1 MAKFGKWIGAGLGAF
16 AGGPIGAIFGFVVG
30 SMFDG
35 GQEAVKRGTGGYASR
50 TTTGGYVMSL
60 LVLVAAVMKA
70 DGKILKSEL
79 DYVKKFLVHNFGE
92 DSAQEAT
99 RMLRDLLQQTIP
111 VNEVCRQIQANMNY
125 SARLQL
131 VHFLFG
137 IAQADGQ
144 VDPRESELIN
154 QICSL
159 MGIQKNDYES
169 IQAMFVPNTDSDY
182 KILEIERTAT
192 DDEVKKAYR
201 RMAMKFHPD
210 KVSTLGEDIQN
221 AAKEKFQKV
230 NQAYENIKKERN
242 IAYFKSQFTAYGD
255 NFKMNHENCF
265 HQHRRASHPPFQ
277 WERGYH
283 RNF

>member
-1 MAKFGKWIGAGLGAF
+1 MAKFGKWVGGGLGWAF
-16 AGGPIGAIFGFVVG
+16 GGPIGAIFGFVVG

-35 GQEAVKRGTGGYASR
+35 GQEAIKRGATGYSSR

-70 DGKILKSEL
+70 DGKVLKSEL

-92 DSAQEAT
+92 DSAQEAI

-137 IAQADGQ
+137 IAQADGK
-144 VDPRESELIN
+144 VDKGESELID
-154 QICSL
+154 QICNL
-159 MGIQKNDYES
+159 MGIQRNDYES
-169 IQAMFVPNTDSDY
+169 IQAMFIPNTDSDY
-182 KILEIERTAT
+182 KILEIERTAN
-192 DDEVKKAYR
+192 DEEVKKAYR

-210 KVSTLGEDIQN
+210 KVSTLGEEIQN

-242 IAYFKSQFTAYGD
+242 IA
-255 NFKMNHENCF
+255 
-265 HQHRRASHPPFQ
+265 
-277 WERGYH
+277 
-283 RNF
+283 